1 MLWFGD
7 IRPTSLIQ
15 AYAYVECAQT
25 LKSQRK
31 QHTVHALVATEW
43 SVFFAASVILVSG
56 HKQLQIA
63 LVRVCLHWHVT
74 GHRTNSGKGIS

>member
-1 MLWFGD
+1 MVWGHSHNQ
-7 IRPTSLIQ
+7 PNTSLCICGMCPGDKVT
-15 AYAYVECAQT
+15 AKNYI
-25 LKSQRK
+25 R
-31 QHTVHALVATEW
+31 ALVATEW
-43 SVFFAASVILVSG
+43 SGFFAASVILVSG

>member
-1 MLWFGD
+1 MVWGD
-7 IRPTSLIQ
+7 LHNQPHTSLCI
-15 AYAYVECAQT
+15 CGMCPDD
-25 LKSQRK
+25 KDNIR
-31 QHTVHALVATEW
+31 ALVATEL
-43 SVFFAASVILVSG
+43 SGFFAALVILVSG